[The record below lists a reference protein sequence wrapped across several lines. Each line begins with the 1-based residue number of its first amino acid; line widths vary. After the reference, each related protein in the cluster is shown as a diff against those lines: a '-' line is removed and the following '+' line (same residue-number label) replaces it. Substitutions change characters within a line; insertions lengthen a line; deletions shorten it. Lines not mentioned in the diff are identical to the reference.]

1 MAHKVSMRQPKDSV
15 VNRDVEF
22 MIYKNNRK
30 LGTLRVSR
38 GSIDWIPS
46 NGTVA
51 RYLSWS
57 DFALIMESKDEVIV
71 R

>member
-1 MAHKVSMRQPKDSV
+1 MAHKITMRQPKDSV

-22 MIYKNNRK
+22 LVYKNNKK
-30 LGTLRVSR
+30 LGTLKVSK

-57 DFALIMESKDEVIV
+57 DFALIMESRNEVV
-71 R
+71 VK

>member
-22 MIYKNNRK
+22 IIYKNNRK
-30 LGTLRVSR
+30 LWTLRVSR

-46 NGTVA
+46 NGNVA

-57 DFALIMESKDEVIV
+57 DFALIMESKDEVKV

>member
-57 DFALIMESKDEVIV
+57 DFALIMELKDEVIV

>member
-22 MIYKNNRK
+22 MTYKNNRK

-38 GSIDWIPS
+38 GSIDRIPS

>member
-57 DFALIMESKDEVIV
+57 DFALIMESKVEVIV

>member
-30 LGTLRVSR
+30 LGTLKISR

-57 DFALIMESKDEVIV
+57 DFALIMESKDEVTV

>member
-15 VNRDVEF
+15 VNRDVVF
-22 MIYKNNRK
+22 MTYKNNRK

-57 DFALIMESKDEVIV
+57 DFALIMESKDEVTV

>member
-1 MAHKVSMRQPKDSV
+1 MAHKVSMRQPKDTV

-30 LGTLRVSR
+30 LGTLRISR

>member
-22 MIYKNNRK
+22 MTYKNNRK

-46 NGTVA
+46 NGTMA